1 MIPLL
6 HPKEIARWSARNSW
20 SARLLLFTAQLTLA
34 LLAFAMGGWL
44 VDLNIHL
51 SPLLLWSSIIIALL
65 IFIVY
70 PSKKSAFKNFAWRKT
85 CDGLLAVCSFLMLL
99 QQSNQ
104 SHTTGTAPLLQ
115 AFSGSSLASF
125 PANYDKP
132 TTSLKSGMKEKAG
145 GLYGKLLKWNQKKRL
160 LEKKFNNLSK
170 VGKSPTPAEKALYT
184 VLGIIGAVLLFYLV
198 ALAACALSCNG
209 AETAAVIVAIVG
221 IGGIIFLLALLFRH
235 LYKRRPETAE
245 PAL

>member
-6 HPKEIARWSARNSW
+6 HPREIARWSARNIW
-20 SARLLLFTAQLTLA
+20 SARLLLFTAQLLLA

-51 SPLLLWSSIIIALL
+51 SPMLLWSTMILALL
-65 IFIVY
+65 VFMFY
-70 PSKKSAFKNFAWRKT
+70 PNKKSFFKNFAWRKT
-85 CDGLLAVCSFLMLL
+85 CDAVLAVCSFLMIL

-104 SHTTGTAPLLQ
+104 SQATGTAPFLQ
-115 AFSGSSLASF
+115 AFSGTSLASF

-132 TTSLKSGMKEKAG
+132 TSSLKTGLKERAKG
-145 GLYGKLLKWNQKKRL
+145 FYGKLLKWNQKKTL
-160 LEKKFNNLSK
+160 LEKKFNSLAK
-170 VGKSPTPAEKALYT
+170 AGKSPTPAEKALYT

-209 AETAAVIVAIVG
+209 AETAATMVAIVG
-221 IGGIIFLLALLFRH
+221 IGGIIFLLVLLFKH
-235 LYKRRPETAE
+235 LYKKRPETTT
-245 PAL
+245 